1 MNENIQHKLFKKWL
15 RFLKKKSHDG
25 NLKSSNLN
33 LFEIYEMTAQSQRN
47 LKIIKF
53 GEIGIALQLIIA
65 LIFIIIIIII
75 MSLIFCMMQ
84 KSCI

>member
-15 RFLKKKSHDG
+15 RFKKKKTKKSHDG

-47 LKIIKF
+47 LMIIKF
-53 GEIGIALQLIIA
+53 GEIGIA
-65 LIFIIIIIII
+65 
-75 MSLIFCMMQ
+75 
-84 KSCI
+84 